1 MVNADEFFN
10 ILLKYKQPIIVLT
23 GHYHATKIRNIGNLV
38 FVSTPSLVTYPM
50 GFRHIKITNYKDRVV
65 YNFDFLSTRLEDVK
79 EENRQSVI
87 SYATLAGFEKD
98 RKTQFIYHKNNPKST
113 RYKKNKIKNAN
124 KVTKTNKREIKKLTK
139 VKKVKPVKE
148 KKQRKT
154 FFKKNNSVTPENN

>member
-1 MVNADEFFN
+1 
-10 ILLKYKQPIIVLT
+10 
-23 GHYHATKIRNIGNLV
+23 
-38 FVSTPSLVTYPM
+38 M